1 MSQNEDFN
9 KVYEIAK
16 KWVSEHDDMNPANI
30 IELVTDLI
38 PATQTIIKGSKKGSY
53 KKEIVLTVMAKI
65 LDNDINFST
74 PEQEQLVRTILE
86 NTVPKTID
94 ILILVATGKLQM
106 GKKVKNCFKICF
118 GQ

>member
-1 MSQNEDFN
+1 MSQNEDLD
-9 KVYEIAK
+9 KIYEIAK
-16 KWVSEHDDMNPANI
+16 KWISEHDELNPETI

-38 PATQTIIKGSKKGSY
+38 PATQRVIKGSKKGSY
-53 KKEIVLTVMAKI
+53 KKEIVLTVMGKI
-65 LDNDINFST
+65 LDNDVTFST

-86 NTVPKTID
+86 HTVPKTID
-94 ILILVATGKLQM
+94 VLVMVATGKKNI